1 MTASPAW
8 NSLLSNSQP
17 GATHECAYMKSKLV
31 ILSLTIALAASLAA
45 VYCLADDAF
54 ERCERHGES
63 KNDDHERKG
72 EKHGENGSTPTA
84 ADGAYA
90 AACGSCH
97 WAYAPQL
104 LPKKSW
110 ENTLA
115 SLGDHFGSE
124 VALSEQQK
132 KTVSS
137 HLLSGAAD
145 VSSSE
150 LGRKV
155 ARSLGGAAPA
165 RITEVPYL
173 QKEHRELAP
182 EVLARKGVGGL
193 ANCIACHPGAASLD
207 FEDDRVRIPA
217 K

>member
-1 MTASPAW
+1 MKTKHV
-8 NSLLSNSQP
+8 LLTL
-17 GATHECAYMKSKLV
+17 AIFTVA
-31 ILSLTIALAASLAA
+31 ISLTA
-45 VYCLADDAF
+45 YCVADDEF
-54 ERCERHGES
+54 EHRGKREHAEEKDNEEEKEDG
-63 KNDDHERKG
+63 DGHKG
-72 EKHGENGSTPTA
+72 QTA
-84 ADGAYA
+84 GDNSAYA

-110 ENTLA
+110 ANTLA

-124 VALSEQQK
+124 VVLSEQQK
-132 KTVSS
+132 KAVSD

-155 ARSLGGAAPA
+155 MRSLSGASPSRVA
-165 RITEVPYL
+165 EVPYI
-173 QKEHRELAP
+173 QRKHRELAP

>member
-1 MTASPAW
+1 MKAKHV
-8 NSLLSNSQP
+8 LLTL
-17 GATHECAYMKSKLV
+17 AIFTIA
-31 ILSLTIALAASLAA
+31 ISLTA
-45 VYCLADDAF
+45 YCVADDDF
-54 ERCERHGES
+54 EHRGKRDHSKEKEHEEEKGHGGRS
-63 KNDDHERKG
+63 KGQIAGDN
-72 EKHGENGSTPTA
+72 S
-84 ADGAYA
+84 AYA
-90 AACGSCH
+90 AVCGSCH

-124 VALSEQQK
+124 VVLLEQQK
-132 KTVSS
+132 RAVSD

-155 ARSLGGAAPA
+155 MRSLGGASPSRVA
-165 RITEVPYL
+165 EVPYI
-173 QKEHRELAP
+173 QRKHRKLAP
-182 EVLARKGVGGL
+182 DVLARKGVGGL
-193 ANCIACHPGAASLD
+193 ANCIACHPGAAGLD
-207 FEDDRVRIPA
+207 FDDDRVRIPA